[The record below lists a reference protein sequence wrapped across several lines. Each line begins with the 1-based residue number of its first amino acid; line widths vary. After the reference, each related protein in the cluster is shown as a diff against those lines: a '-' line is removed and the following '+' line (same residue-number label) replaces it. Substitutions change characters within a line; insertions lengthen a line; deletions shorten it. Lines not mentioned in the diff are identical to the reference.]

1 MTTDENYLV
10 VVNPV
15 GRGGKALE
23 RGTWL
28 LNKLQH
34 QGVSH
39 EAVFTEKAGH
49 ARELVSSWV
58 DPVDTVVAVGGDGT
72 VNEVINGIIDSGHLD
87 RKLAVLPSGT
97 ADDFAR
103 NMKIPDNREKALAAI
118 LGESDKTIDLMLV
131 NDRYASV
138 TVGIGLD
145 AEIAHRTYR
154 SKRFRLLAYWYH
166 GLSMLFKPIPR
177 SPLTIDIGEYH
188 MRNDFLLIVA
198 GNAGDYGRYMNMI
211 PEARMDDGII
221 NLVTADMM
229 NQFKALL
236 LFLLSFC
243 AWHRWARELTF
254 YSGTEMVI
262 ECMDDV
268 YAQFDGEVVTYDKGS
283 ILDMKVEPLVLKV
296 KVPEHKKRRS

>member
-1 MTTDENYLV
+1 MTAEKNYLV

-34 QGVSH
+34 MGVSH
-39 EAVFTEKAGH
+39 EAVFTEKGGH
-49 ARELVSSWV
+49 ARELVSSW
-58 DPVDTVVAVGGDGT
+58 DGMVDTVIAVGGDGT
-72 VNEVINGIIDSGHLD
+72 VNEVINGIIDSGRSE

-103 NMKIPDNREKALAAI
+103 NMKMPDSREKALKVI
-118 LGESDKTIDLMLV
+118 LGDAEKTIDLMLV

-145 AEIAHRTYR
+145 AEIAHRTYK

-166 GLSMLFKPIPR
+166 GLSMLLKPIPR
-177 SPLTIDIGEYH
+177 NPLTIDVGEYH
-188 MRNDFLLIVA
+188 LRNEYLLILA

-211 PEARMDDGII
+211 PDARMDDGVI
-221 NLVTADMM
+221 NLITADMM
-229 NQFKALL
+229 NRFKALL
-236 LFLLSFC
+236 LFLLSFA

-254 YSGTEMVI
+254 YESKRIVI
-262 ECMDDV
+262 ECLDDV
-268 YAQFDGEVVTYDKGS
+268 FAQFDGEVVTYRKGDV
-283 ILDMKVEPLVLKV
+283 LDMKVVPQVLKV
-296 KVPEHKKRRS
+296 KVPETKI